1 MSVNSDWQTCIVKLY
16 FVLFW
21 MFSISQKERWGQ
33 KRHTKLICLLKQGL
47 RVDIAVARTAAPR
60 SEFSARQLAGRR
72 SAGRRVPLACILS
85 DLLLCICPQ
94 PKVLRGSP
102 GRWSACG
109 LKARTT
115 PPSSPTARTVA
126 AAPPLGT
133 GRPSL
138 QSHRER
144 TRWVRARWGVP
155 KGSVEVCLWL
165 RKHTYLGQWTFPPHA
180 WLLLSSQLILEHT
193 SQYLCI
199 YLLSFQNPS
208 QKISVLPVFQC
219 FGIWGSKLHSGV
231 YLLGII

>member
-1 MSVNSDWQTCIVKLY
+1 MSVNSDWQTCTVKLY

-21 MFSISQKERWGQ
+21 MLSTSQKERWGQ
-33 KRHTKLICLLKQGL
+33 NQHTKLICLLKQRL
-47 RVDIAVARTAAPR
+47 RVDTAVAHTAAPW
-60 SEFSARQLAGRR
+60 SEFSARQ

-115 PPSSPTARTVA
+115 PRSSPTARTVA

-144 TRWVRARWGVP
+144 TRWVRAKRGEP

-165 RKHTYLGQWTFPPHA
+165 RKHIHLGQRTFPPHA

-193 SQYLCI
+193 SQYLFI
-199 YLLSFQNPS
+199 YLLSFQNLS

-219 FGIWGSKLHSGV
+219 FGIWGSKLYSGV

>member
-33 KRHTKLICLLKQGL
+33 KWHTKLICLLKQGL

-60 SEFSARQLAGRR
+60 SEFSARR

-126 AAPPLGT
+126 AVPPLRT

-165 RKHTYLGQWTFPPHA
+165 RKHTHLGQWTFLPHA
-180 WLLLSSQLILEHT
+180 WLLLSSQLILEYT

-208 QKISVLPVFQC
+208 QKISVLPVFQY
-219 FGIWGSKLHSGV
+219 FGIWGSKWHSGV